1 MNTPVLACSALLFSI
16 ALLGCG
22 ESTSTQQAPPVAC
35 PPMNKVT
42 MVGDL
47 NYPQQNCAAATAM
60 AEGQLDSLHY
70 RKACQATGPTAA
82 LPPGVVAARVT
93 ECRTTDGRGVFL
105 DVEVCCAQA
114 VEQALEPESVVR
126 AEGPR
131 CPSWRTRT
139 RAKDL
144 HYPDAG
150 SCQAVV
156 PRAEAEPGSTH
167 YRRACKDAVPRA
179 TRPARVLEARVVECR
194 AGGDLS
200 GVYVDVE
207 LCCEA
212 KVFEENDFREL
223 VWGRP
228 PEEVR
233 AALGEPQRTTEDA
246 HGVHWSLPYR
256 GGSGRTGLSARD
268 DGLR

>member
-1 MNTPVLACSALLFSI
+1 MKTPVLACSALLFSI
-16 ALLGCG
+16 ALFDCG

-35 PPMNKVT
+35 PPTNKVT

-70 RKACQATGPTAA
+70 RKACQATDPTAA
-82 LPPGVVAARVT
+82 LPPGVAAARVT

-139 RAKDL
+139 RANDL

-150 SCQAVV
+150 SCEAVV
-156 PRAEAEPGSTH
+156 PRAEAESGSTGRVASGKRL
-167 YRRACKDAVPRA
+167 RRRVCDLRGPAW
-179 TRPARVLEARVVECR
+179 TRLRD
-194 AGGDLS
+194 GFDD
-200 GVYVDVE
+200 VDGFSRNIQRCSEE
-207 LCCEA
+207 L
-212 KVFEENDFREL
+212 R
-223 VWGRP
+223 R
-228 PEEVR
+228 R
-233 AALGEPQRTTEDA
+233 
-246 HGVHWSLPYR
+246 
-256 GGSGRTGLSARD
+256 
-268 DGLR
+268 